1 MTACLAV
8 VGAIRVDLIVRMA
21 TLPGTGQSVAATA
34 LERHSGG
41 RGLSQAAAAS
51 ALGAR
56 ASLIACVGDDEFGPW
71 LAQIT
76 DGVGVDTSFM
86 RTVPGS
92 SGIAVIE
99 IDAEGAQRTAGVPG
113 ANDLL
118 EADQVARDI
127 AGIPHLDM
135 VLGQAELP
143 LPVTAAAFAA
153 ARARGAKTV
162 FNASP
167 FSDGLVEGLETLYP
181 LIDIIVLEASVASAI
196 TGLATE
202 AAVDADE
209 AAQAIVDRGVL
220 RVVITRRHR
229 GTVWRAPNGSGSIPV
244 IPARMVDTM
253 GAGSAFCAGLA
264 VGLAEGQP
272 FAEALRLASATS
284 ALSTTVT
291 GSVRNMPTR
300 EAVEE
305 LLELRG

>member
-1 MTACLAV
+1 MTAHLAV
-8 VGAIRVDLIVRMA
+8 VGAIRVDLLVRMDV
-21 TLPGTGQSVAATA
+21 LPGVGQSVGATA

-41 RGLSQAAAAS
+41 RGLSQAAAAA

-56 ASLIACVGDDEFGPW
+56 ATLIACVGDDEHAPW
-71 LAQIT
+71 LRQVAA
-76 DGVGVDTSFM
+76 GVGIDTSLM
-86 RTVPGS
+86 TSVPGS

-99 IDAEGAQRTAGVPG
+99 VDAEGGQRTAQVPG
-113 ANDLL
+113 ANSLL
-118 EADQVARDI
+118 DADQVRHDI
-127 AGIPHLDM
+127 DGIAELDM

-143 LPVTAAAFAA
+143 IEITGAAFAA
-153 ARARGAKTV
+153 ARARGARTV

-167 FSDGLVEGLETLYP
+167 FSDAMLNGLEALYP
-181 LIDIIVLEASVASAI
+181 LIDVIVLGAATASAI
-196 TGLATE
+196 TGLETQ

-209 AAQAIVDRGVL
+209 AAAAIVDRGVL
-220 RVVITRRHR
+220 RVVVTRGHR
-229 GTVWRAPNGSGSIPV
+229 GAVWRAPNGSGSIPV
-244 IPARMVDTM
+244 IPARMVDSR

-284 ALSTTVT
+284 ALSTTVV